1 MMEPG
6 TFGPTL
12 VARIR
17 ALQYLHF
24 FCLPDKNRP
33 GKPGLIIRLDRVFPT
48 YLGSGSVPM
57 DEKIHEEPF
66 EILLSQFSIL
76 SGSVYREPYE
86 LERELVKDALPAGL
100 DT

>member
-1 MMEPG
+1 
-6 TFGPTL
+6 
-12 VARIR
+12 
-17 ALQYLHF
+17 
-24 FCLPDKNRP
+24 
-33 GKPGLIIRLDRVFPT
+33 
-48 YLGSGSVPM
+48 M